1 MQGIAAHAPGLV
13 QFQPVRK
20 LAFILRSQS
29 KGDVMETLLIFA
41 AIGWAITGI
50 NLLLTW
56 EDNPEVTVRR
66 IQDA

>member
-1 MQGIAAHAPGLV
+1 LFS
-13 QFQPVRK
+13 FQPVLE

>member
-1 MQGIAAHAPGLV
+1 LV
-13 QFQPVRK
+13 QFQPVRE
-20 LAFILRSQS
+20 LAFILHNQF

-56 EDNPEVTVRR
+56 EDEPEATVRR

>member
-1 MQGIAAHAPGLV
+1 
-13 QFQPVRK
+13 
-20 LAFILRSQS
+20 
-29 KGDVMETLLIFA
+29 METLLIFA

-56 EDNPEVTVRR
+56 EDKPEVTVRR